1 MEILNQIILAGNLTD
16 QPTVSDAGGRQFI
29 RARLAQ
35 SWFYETQGKTV
46 EHRQFIPLTFFGES
60 AIAAKSF
67 QKGDN
72 IHVTGQLIRREARPR
87 PEEANTVREPGTIRE
102 QTFTRS
108 TSFAPSASRRNRS
121 RNNSQLTKT
130 IFGAR
135 TTRSEFH
142 PSLRR
147 ASVIGLFKRSLAA
160 SLCAVARLRCVF
172 VPIGALAIG
181 AMFLWTGFGVV
192 FNYTHS
198 APFGLYREEFD
209 SEAAIHD
216 PAPYVFFCPDR
227 RWPSMR
233 GEPNYRDPMRTCPDG
248 FSPLIK
254 PVVAWPGDLV
264 SVSANGIRVNGRPLP
279 NSAPIERDSK
289 GQQLRPFAA
298 RRVSRW
304 P

>member
-1 MEILNQIILAGNLTD
+1 M
-16 QPTVSDAGGRQFI
+16 
-29 RARLAQ
+29 
-35 SWFYETQGKTV
+35 
-46 EHRQFIPLTFFGES
+46 
-60 AIAAKSF
+60 
-67 QKGDN
+67 
-72 IHVTGQLIRREARPR
+72 
-87 PEEANTVREPGTIRE
+87 
-102 QTFTRS
+102 
-108 TSFAPSASRRNRS
+108 
-121 RNNSQLTKT
+121 
-130 IFGAR
+130 
-135 TTRSEFH
+135 
-142 PSLRR
+142 
-147 ASVIGLFKRSLAA
+147 IGLFKRSLAA

-279 NSAPIERDSK
+279 NSAPIKRDSK
-289 GQQLRPFAA
+289 GQQLRPFSDGEY
-298 RRVSRW
+298 RVGPNELWVVSSFSTRSFDSRYFGPIPLRSVHSW
-304 P
+304 LRPLLVEHSHPSSPGGGQ

>member
-1 MEILNQIILAGNLTD
+1 M
-16 QPTVSDAGGRQFI
+16 
-29 RARLAQ
+29 
-35 SWFYETQGKTV
+35 
-46 EHRQFIPLTFFGES
+46 
-60 AIAAKSF
+60 
-67 QKGDN
+67 
-72 IHVTGQLIRREARPR
+72 
-87 PEEANTVREPGTIRE
+87 
-102 QTFTRS
+102 
-108 TSFAPSASRRNRS
+108 
-121 RNNSQLTKT
+121 
-130 IFGAR
+130 
-135 TTRSEFH
+135 
-142 PSLRR
+142 
-147 ASVIGLFKRSLAA
+147 IGLFKRSLAA
-160 SLCAVARLRCVF
+160 SLCAVARLRFIF

-198 APFGLYREEFD
+198 APFGLYREEFE
-209 SEAAIHD
+209 SEATIHD

-289 GQQLRPFAA
+289 GQQLRPFADGEY
-298 RRVSRW
+298 RVGPNELWVVSSFSTRSFDSRYFGPIPLRSVHSW
-304 P
+304 LRPLLVEHTHPSSPAGGQ

>member
-1 MEILNQIILAGNLTD
+1 M
-16 QPTVSDAGGRQFI
+16 
-29 RARLAQ
+29 
-35 SWFYETQGKTV
+35 
-46 EHRQFIPLTFFGES
+46 
-60 AIAAKSF
+60 
-67 QKGDN
+67 
-72 IHVTGQLIRREARPR
+72 
-87 PEEANTVREPGTIRE
+87 
-102 QTFTRS
+102 
-108 TSFAPSASRRNRS
+108 
-121 RNNSQLTKT
+121 
-130 IFGAR
+130 
-135 TTRSEFH
+135 
-142 PSLRR
+142 
-147 ASVIGLFKRSLAA
+147 IGLFKRSLAA

-198 APFGLYREEFD
+198 APFGLYREEFE

-289 GQQLRPFAA
+289 GQQLRPFAHGEY
-298 RRVSRW
+298 RVRPNELWVVSSFSPRSFDSRYFGPIPLRSVHSW
-304 P
+304 LRPLLVEHTHPSSPAGGQ

>member
-1 MEILNQIILAGNLTD
+1 M
-16 QPTVSDAGGRQFI
+16 
-29 RARLAQ
+29 
-35 SWFYETQGKTV
+35 
-46 EHRQFIPLTFFGES
+46 
-60 AIAAKSF
+60 
-67 QKGDN
+67 
-72 IHVTGQLIRREARPR
+72 
-87 PEEANTVREPGTIRE
+87 
-102 QTFTRS
+102 
-108 TSFAPSASRRNRS
+108 
-121 RNNSQLTKT
+121 
-130 IFGAR
+130 
-135 TTRSEFH
+135 
-142 PSLRR
+142 
-147 ASVIGLFKRSLAA
+147 IGLFKRSLAA

-289 GQQLRPFAA
+289 GQQLRPFAHGEY
-298 RRVSRW
+298 RVGPNELWVVSSFSPRSFDSRYFGPIPLRSVHSW
-304 P
+304 LRPLLVEHTHPSSPAGGQ